1 MVKAVD
7 IAYETIRDGIRNGT
21 YPPGSHLT
29 AQALAEASGFSRTP
43 VREAMRRLHA
53 EALIQFIP
61 NRGAFVATWSRREIE
76 QIYDLRILLESFA
89 AGEAALHISDE
100 QLTRLREIAQQM
112 HATTQKDAPDVEK
125 VTELNDEFHKLVLDA
140 SGNVRLRNLL
150 GSIVEIPL
158 VLNTF
163 RSYSLGQIRRSSAQH
178 LELTDAF
185 AARDPDWAAAIMT
198 AHIRSARQTLM
209 SKTDAGEPPVI
220 PVDGHALGKGSEDRA
235 EPFGGD

>member
-7 IAYETIRDGIRNGT
+7 IAYETIRDGIRDGT

-89 AGEAALHISDE
+89 ARQAAAHISDS
-100 QLTRLREIAQQM
+100 QLGRLREIAVQM
-112 HATTQKDAPDVEK
+112 QAITQGDAPDVEK

-140 SGNVRLRNLL
+140 SGNERLRNLL
-150 GSIVEIPL
+150 STIVEIPL

-163 RSYSLGQIRRSSAQH
+163 RSYSLEQIRRSAAQH

-185 AARDPDWAAAIMT
+185 SARDDEWAGAVMT

-209 SKTDAGEPPVI
+209 SKTGEDVPVET
-220 PVDGHALGKGSEDRA
+220 DEAA
-235 EPFGGD
+235 

>member
-29 AQALAEASGFSRTP
+29 AQALAKASGFSRTP

-61 NRGAFVATWSRREIE
+61 NRGAFVSTWTRREIE

-89 AGEAALHISDE
+89 AREAASHISDT
-100 QLTRLREIAQQM
+100 QLERLREFAVQM
-112 HATTQKDAPDVEK
+112 HRITQGDEPDVEK

-150 GSIVEIPL
+150 GTIVEIPL

-163 RSYSLGQIRRSSAQH
+163 RSYSVDQIRRSAAQH
-178 LELTDAF
+178 LELADAF
-185 AARDPDWAAAIMT
+185 AARDEEWASAVMT

-209 SKTDAGEPPVI
+209 SKT
-220 PVDGHALGKGSEDRA
+220 
-235 EPFGGD
+235 GDDFPNGAC

>member
-1 MVKAVD
+1 LVKAVD
-7 IAYETIRDGIRNGT
+7 VAYETIREGIRNGT

-53 EALIQFIP
+53 EALIHFIP
-61 NRGAFVATWSRREIE
+61 NRGAFVATWSKREIE

-89 AGEAALHISDE
+89 AAEAARHIAEE
-100 QLTRLREIAQQM
+100 QLSRLRQIAARMHEI
-112 HATTQKDAPDVEK
+112 TQADQPAVET

-150 GSIVEIPL
+150 GTIVEIPL

-163 RSYSLGQIRRSSAQH
+163 RSYSLDQIRRSAAQH

-185 AARDPDWAAAIMT
+185 AARDPEWAAAVMT

-209 SKTDAGEPPVI
+209 SRS
-220 PVDGHALGKGSEDRA
+220 DGQYPMHA
-235 EPFGGD
+235 EPGDGAGQETGDTA

>member
-1 MVKAVD
+1 MENKGGSLVKAVD
-7 IAYETIRDGIRNGT
+7 VAYETIRDGIRNGT

-89 AGEAALHISDE
+89 ANEAAAHISDE
-100 QLTRLREIAQQM
+100 QLAHLRDIALRM
-112 HATTQKDAPDVEK
+112 HAITQSDEPDIET
-125 VTELNDEFHKLVLDA
+125 VTALNDEFHKLVLDA
-140 SGNVRLRNLL
+140 SGNVRLRSLL
-150 GSIVEIPL
+150 SSIIEIPL

-163 RSYSLGQIRRSSAQH
+163 RSYSLDQVRRSAAQH

-185 AARDPDWAAAIMT
+185 AARDPAWAAAIMS
-198 AHIRSARQTLM
+198 AHIRAARQTLM
-209 SKTDAGEPPVI
+209 TKTDAEYPVMVGEPYDQDFP
-220 PVDGHALGKGSEDRA
+220 AED
-235 EPFGGD
+235 

>member
-29 AQALAEASGFSRTP
+29 AQALAKASGFSRTP

-89 AGEAALHISDE
+89 AREAACHISDA
-100 QLTRLREIAQQM
+100 QLADLREFAVQM
-112 HATTQKDAPDVEK
+112 HGITQSDEPDVGK

-150 GSIVEIPL
+150 GTIVEIPL

-163 RSYSLGQIRRSSAQH
+163 RSYSLDQIRRSAAQH
-178 LELTDAF
+178 LELADAF
-185 AARDPDWAAAIMT
+185 AARDEEWASAVMT

-209 SKTDAGEPPVI
+209 SKTDDDI
-220 PVDGHALGKGSEDRA
+220 PEISRISRA
-235 EPFGGD
+235 

>member
-7 IAYETIRDGIRNGT
+7 IAYETIRDGIRDGT

-61 NRGAFVATWSRREIE
+61 NRGAFVSRWGRREIE

-89 AGEAALHISDE
+89 ASEAAINISDE
-100 QLTRLREIAQQM
+100 QLAQLRDVARQIDEVTS
-112 HATTQKDAPDVEK
+112 HDKPDVEE
-125 VTELNDEFHKLVLDA
+125 VTALNDEFHKLVLDA
-140 SGNVRLRNLL
+140 SGNVRLRSLL
-150 GSIVEIPL
+150 GTIVEIPL

-163 RSYSLGQIRRSSAQH
+163 RSYSLKQIRRSALQH
-178 LELTDAF
+178 IELTDAF
-185 AARDPDWAAAIMT
+185 AARDPAWASAVMS

-209 SKTDAGEPPVI
+209 TKADTQYPVLPGDNGAASPAGRE
-220 PVDGHALGKGSEDRA
+220 
-235 EPFGGD
+235 

>member
-89 AGEAALHISDE
+89 AREAALHISDE
-100 QLTRLREIAQQM
+100 QLARLREIAQQM
-112 HATTQKDAPDVEK
+112 HAITQRDDPDIEK
-125 VTELNDEFHKLVLDA
+125 VTDLNDEFHKLVLDA
-140 SGNVRLRNLL
+140 SGNVRLRDLL

-163 RSYSLGQIRRSSAQH
+163 RSYSLEQIRRSSTQH
-178 LELTDAF
+178 LELADAF
-185 AARDPDWAAAIMT
+185 SAREPDWAAAIMT

-209 SKTDAGEPPVI
+209 SKSDAAESSADPGQTGL
-220 PVDGHALGKGSEDRA
+220 VDVTSKDQIG
-235 EPFGGD
+235 

>member
-7 IAYETIRDGIRNGT
+7 SAYETIRDGIRSGK

-61 NRGAFVATWSRREIE
+61 NRGAFVATWTKREIE

-89 AGEAALHISDE
+89 AREAASHISDQ
-100 QLTRLREIAQQM
+100 QLQDLQKIANDM
-112 HATTQKDAPDVEK
+112 NAITQSAKPDLEK
-125 VTELNDEFHKLVLDA
+125 VTALNDEFHKLVLEA
-140 SGNVRLRNLL
+140 SGNERLRSLL
-150 GSIVEIPL
+150 GSIVEVPL

-163 RSYSLGQIRRSSAQH
+163 RSYSIKQIRRSAAQH
-178 LELTDAF
+178 LELINAF
-185 AARDPDWAAAIMT
+185 EAREPEWAGAIMT
-198 AHIRSARQTLM
+198 AHILSARHTLM
-209 SKTDAGEPPVI
+209 STAGNGQVAEAHSNEHLNGDI
-220 PVDGHALGKGSEDRA
+220 P
-235 EPFGGD
+235 GD

>member
-1 MVKAVD
+1 MIGGSSRIEGEVGLVKAVD

-61 NRGAFVATWSRREIE
+61 NRGAFVATWSRQEIE
-76 QIYDLRILLESFA
+76 QIYDLRILLETFA
-89 AGEAALHISDE
+89 AREAAAHISDE
-100 QLTRLREIAQQM
+100 QLASLRDIAAQM
-112 HATTQKDAPDVEK
+112 HAITQDDAPDVDRIA
-125 VTELNDEFHKLVLDA
+125 ELNDEFHKMVLDA
-140 SGNVRLRNLL
+140 SGNIRLRNLL
-150 GSIVEIPL
+150 GTIVEIPL

-163 RSYSLGQIRRSSAQH
+163 RSYSLGQIRRSAAQH
-178 LELTDAF
+178 LELTEAF
-185 AARDPDWAAAIMT
+185 AARDEDWAGAIMT

-209 SKTDAGEPPVI
+209 SKTG
-220 PVDGHALGKGSEDRA
+220 A
-235 EPFGGD
+235 EFPIASAPEA

>member
-1 MVKAVD
+1 LVKAVD

-53 EALIQFIP
+53 EALIHFIP
-61 NRGAFVATWSRREIE
+61 NRGAFVATWSKREIE

-89 AGEAALHISDE
+89 ASEAAMNIVDD
-100 QLTRLREIAQQM
+100 QLTRLREIAQRM
-112 HATTQKDAPDVEK
+112 HAITQSAKPEVEA
-125 VTELNDEFHKLVLDA
+125 VTDLNDEFHKLVLDA

-150 GSIVEIPL
+150 GTIVEIPL

-163 RSYSLGQIRRSSAQH
+163 RSYSLDQIRRSAAQH

-185 AARDPDWAAAIMT
+185 AARDPEWAAAIMT

-209 SKTDAGEPPVI
+209 SSSDVQYPMLDA
-220 PVDGHALGKGSEDRA
+220 VDGDTAEDL
-235 EPFGGD
+235 

>member
-1 MVKAVD
+1 LVKAVD
-7 IAYETIRDGIRNGT
+7 IAYETIREGIRNGT

-29 AQALAEASGFSRTP
+29 AQALAKASGFSRTP

-61 NRGAFVATWSRREIE
+61 NRGAFVATWSRHEIE

-89 AGEAALHISDE
+89 AREAASHISDA
-100 QLTRLREIAQQM
+100 QLERLRDFAVQM
-112 HATTQKDAPDVEK
+112 HGITQSDTPDVEK

-150 GSIVEIPL
+150 GTIVEIPL

-163 RSYSLGQIRRSSAQH
+163 RSYSLEQIRRSAAQH

-185 AARDPDWAAAIMT
+185 AARDEEWASAVMT

-209 SKTDAGEPPVI
+209 SKT
-220 PVDGHALGKGSEDRA
+220 
-235 EPFGGD
+235 GGDFPQEAD

>member
-53 EALIQFIP
+53 EALIHFIP
-61 NRGAFVATWSRREIE
+61 NRGAFVATWSKREIE

-89 AGEAALHISDE
+89 ASEAAMNIVDD
-100 QLTRLREIAQQM
+100 QLTRLREIAQRM
-112 HATTQKDAPDVEK
+112 HAITQSAKPEVEA
-125 VTELNDEFHKLVLDA
+125 VTDLNDEFHKLVLDA

-150 GSIVEIPL
+150 GTIVEIPL

-163 RSYSLGQIRRSSAQH
+163 RSYSLDQIRRSAAQH

-185 AARDPDWAAAIMT
+185 AARDPEWAAAIMT

-209 SKTDAGEPPVI
+209 SSSDVQYPMLDA
-220 PVDGHALGKGSEDRA
+220 VDGDTAEDL
-235 EPFGGD
+235 

>member
-61 NRGAFVATWSRREIE
+61 NRGAFVATWGRGEIE

-89 AGEAALHISDE
+89 ASEAATHISDE
-100 QLTRLREIAQQM
+100 QLAQLRDIANRM
-112 HATTQKDAPDVEK
+112 YAITQEDDPDVER
-125 VTELNDEFHKLVLDA
+125 VTALNDEFHKLVLDA
-140 SGNVRLRNLL
+140 SGNERLRSLL
-150 GSIVEIPL
+150 GTIVEIPL

-163 RSYSLGQIRRSSAQH
+163 RSYSLDQIRRSAAQH
-178 LELTDAF
+178 LELADAF
-185 AARDPDWAAAIMT
+185 AARDPDWASAIMT

-209 SKTDAGEPPVI
+209 SKTGTQYPVM
-220 PVDGHALGKGSEDRA
+220 A
-235 EPFGGD
+235 EGMPDELNEAF